1 MRMPRC
7 RFLGC
12 TSALSQS
19 LVVHLPPAYLWRGN
33 GGQRSKP
40 AVLHAT
46 ATCSTAAVFRST
58 SAPLDLLSSSSLF
71 RLPACCTQQK
81 EELSAALAR
90 AQAEHQL
97 RLQSL
102 AGALSGRACNYL
114 AACSFASRPP
124 FQRKPKAWLHR
135 PSLVCPLPQQPSA
148 CLSPLLTSPPPPP
161 PNNLLGGP
169 EHGGVFA
176 AAAPPEH
183 RFGLHASSKG
193 FLAPGTGAR
202 RGHVARAMLKSGW
215 EARAPLCALLHAL
228 YYVHVRLGCAAL
240 RSVDPAAPP
249 PAPPPG
255 ASSGT
260 AAELQRHSGGQQRE
274 LHTLRLH
281 RQFRPLSIDCL
292 QTPFSVS
299 RATASSTTVL
309 PVARRR
315 SRHARRSA
323 GETASCDAARWP

>member
-1 MRMPRC
+1 MQHGSCFP
-7 RFLGC
+7 
-12 TSALSQS
+12 
-19 LVVHLPPAYLWRGN
+19 
-33 GGQRSKP
+33 
-40 AVLHAT
+40 LHK
-46 ATCSTAAVFRST
+46 R
-58 SAPLDLLSSSSLF
+58 
-71 RLPACCTQQK
+71 
-81 EELSAALAR
+81 
-90 AQAEHQL
+90 
-97 RLQSL
+97 
-102 AGALSGRACNYL
+102 
-114 AACSFASRPP
+114 ASRPALI
-124 FQRKPKAWLHR
+124 F
-135 PSLVCPLPQQPSA
+135 VPLPSA
-148 CLSPLLTSPPPPP
+148 CLLHTAKGGAQRGAGQSAGGAPAAPAVASRCAFGQSVQLSSSLLIRQPAALSAQTESLVAPPLPRVPPAAAAKCLPLPSFDIPPPPPP